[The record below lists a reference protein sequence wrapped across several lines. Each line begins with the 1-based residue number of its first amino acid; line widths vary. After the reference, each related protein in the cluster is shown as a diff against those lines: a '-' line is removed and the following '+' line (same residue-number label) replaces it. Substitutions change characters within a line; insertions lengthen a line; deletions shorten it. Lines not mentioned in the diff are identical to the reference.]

1 MEWKYNLR
9 PYNTQCSHQR
19 LVFILVS
26 SVYPKTEVLLQS
38 TERHPEISEVWRKI
52 NPLMTLCV
60 LKLLHF
66 CIATQTSCWASPSP
80 DSQVWKIVGAE
91 EQKNRGSFC
100 FLSFPAHT
108 GGNCHSQ
115 CQKWTELQENFWEN
129 QLWYLADLFIFSSLG
144 VSKENCTLFHNFR
157 LVRILLLGF
166 FSNHLNLW
174 DLFVCL
180 FHNNNKPKW
189 GTVAI
194 LNTNWGH
201 HSLSTVYEV
210 VKFRVWVSTRR
221 KSWAPPALQQWHTW
235 VLAGLHHCGTLP
247 CPRLSREG

>member
-60 LKLLHF
+60 SKLLHF

-108 GGNCHSQ
+108 GGELSQ
-115 CQKWTELQENFWEN
+115 PMSEMNRTARKLLREPTLIPRRSFHLLQFGRIQGELHTISQFQTCTNITSRM
-129 QLWYLADLFIFSSLG
+129 LFKSFKFMGSF
-144 VSKENCTLFHNFR
+144 C
-157 LVRILLLGF
+157 
-166 FSNHLNLW
+166 
-174 DLFVCL
+174 LFV
-180 FHNNNKPKW
+180 
-189 GTVAI
+189 
-194 LNTNWGH
+194 
-201 HSLSTVYEV
+201 S
-210 VKFRVWVSTRR
+210 
-221 KSWAPPALQQWHTW
+221 Q
-235 VLAGLHHCGTLP
+235 
-247 CPRLSREG
+247 